1 MDTECANYT
10 VNEIIEK
17 FHQTNSDYTITDF
30 FTKQIQKLKT
40 TIDEEPLVITTRP

>member
-30 FTKQIQKLKT
+30 SPNKFKN
-40 TIDEEPLVITTRP
+40 